1 MRDLGERLDHARMA
15 VTEALKS
22 LTVEVPRGLSE
33 IAKAIARKLGLPISG
48 ENGDDEWGCDLD
60 IEASDAR
67 GVLAPPRV
75 AELASQIAR
84 DASRQDVCAPQNR
97 GWSQER

>member
-1 MRDLGERLDHARMA
+1 MA
-15 VTEALKS
+15 VAEALKA

-33 IAKAIARKLGLPISG
+33 MAKGIARGLGLPISG

-67 GVLAPPRV
+67 RVLAPARV
-75 AELASQIAR
+75 AELASQIAK
-84 DASRQDVCAPQNR
+84 DASRQDVRTPQNR